1 VALDPRQAALARPTT
16 VAVHDD
22 GNVAGQG
29 ILLKAIENLSLGG
42 AWGGKAIEFPHGPAQ
57 FITRQDS

>member
-1 VALDPRQAALARPTT
+1 
-16 VAVHDD
+16 
-22 GNVAGQG
+22 VAGQG